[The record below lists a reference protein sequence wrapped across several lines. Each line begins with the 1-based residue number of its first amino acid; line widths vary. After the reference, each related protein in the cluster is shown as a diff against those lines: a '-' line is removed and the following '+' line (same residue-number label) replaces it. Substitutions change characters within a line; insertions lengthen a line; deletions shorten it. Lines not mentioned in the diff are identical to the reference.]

1 MIKRSKCLEYLW
13 HSVSGSRGGHR
24 RAACPSQPTPNIL
37 FCLFVIMA
45 KSHKIIKAWITM
57 HMSSFLSFLEHS
69 NSKQQSTRGRNKARR
84 NTEWNTKCHFK
95 SNSWLN
101 PCLTETTSLYRRH
114 AQYVEN
120 CYLYRWFR
128 YSRCEEIWLL
138 TAALDMVLFVFFL
151 NAFQCKVLYITY
163 TYIIYIMHMC
173 VC

>member
-1 MIKRSKCLEYLW
+1 MKRSKCLEYLW
-13 HSVSGSRGGHR
+13 QCKRIQRGTQEGR
-24 RAACPSQPTPNIL
+24 MPLPTHPKHFIL
-37 FCLFVIMA
+37 LI
-45 KSHKIIKAWITM
+45 SHHGKKPKIIKAWITM

-69 NSKQQSTRGRNKARR
+69 NSKQQSTRGRNKTRR

-101 PCLTETTSLYRRH
+101 PCLTETKSLYRRH